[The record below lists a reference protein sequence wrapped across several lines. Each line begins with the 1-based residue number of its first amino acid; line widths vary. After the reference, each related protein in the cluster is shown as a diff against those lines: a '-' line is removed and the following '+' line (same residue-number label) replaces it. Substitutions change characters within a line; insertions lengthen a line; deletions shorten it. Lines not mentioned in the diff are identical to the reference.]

1 MPLSRRSGRVKSSRT
16 KYTVDPFASAG
27 ISDDSDSEEVG
38 KAPKGK
44 ARRRAEDSASDEEF
58 VARGSDEEMNDRP
71 DDGDDDVSEEDE
83 EAGDDDEME
92 VEEDVATPK
101 RKEAVARPRFKR
113 RFPNS
118 QVAPS
123 PDDTHFRGIM
133 DPKDHVAKPIHYA
146 LTFGDDDRD
155 LLSAIYMRDR
165 WFRGIDACLPTRFA
179 LEQSEEPDYGCGPTM
194 GLDPENFERERTR
207 GWDWYYDKDIGK
219 NFQKKQSLTKLKAAD
234 AHRNYFPAP
243 KNGKHTILMGPPNQQ
258 IPVNLGYH
266 ESFNY
271 GEIWKDIKARKSD
284 QSTQMQVREGWL
296 MNFGQKVQCMAWAP
310 NQDGL
315 SQYMA
320 VVVPISDEQKKIYH
334 AAGSEP
340 LSVFHTS
347 PPYPCTLQLW
357 EFKGKKTGERTN
369 TLDMDF
375 EPRLRLALCSD
386 WGDLRRMAWCP
397 MGRQRRS
404 EDDKGDSEHLGL
416 LAGIWGDGTLRVL
429 DIRIH
434 RKSEKAEFCK
444 TGSKCSLPR
453 SVANQCS
460 NVVKINSPVF
470 EARPPSTLCS
480 CLTWLSPS
488 DIAVGCNNGFV
499 AIWNIQPNN
508 ISDQLPYLYHPI
520 HTSYVLSITSA
531 YPTNPH
537 LLSTISVDGETRL
550 WSMLDPQGENTSTP
564 RMRIASPHLSYS
576 PTLFSVFS
584 TDENNFGRMMPI
596 RRFFASTT
604 VGRVPS
610 TVSCLAPCSFWHPCL
625 LYGGSGGEVMA
636 TNPFRRLLYNKEQQ
650 WQQLWFTHDWAQ
662 GADPTSSGV
671 SRFYEGYQAESQ
683 SLARNLVGEKK
694 AAQGLSLTTI
704 HDESTHVTSLGWNP
718 SRPCSAWASA
728 ALGCGLVRVEDLAI

>member
-27 ISDDSDSEEVG
+27 ISDDSDSEKVA
-38 KAPKGK
+38 KTPKGK

-58 VARGSDEEMNDRP
+58 VAPGSDEEMNDGP
-71 DDGDDDVSEEDE
+71 DDGDDDVSEADE
-83 EAGDDDEME
+83 EAGDAEME

-194 GLDPENFERERTR
+194 GLDPEDFERERTR
-207 GWDWYYDKDIGK
+207 GWDWYYDKDMGK
-219 NFQKKQSLTKLKAAD
+219 SFQKKQSLTKLKAAD
-234 AHRNYFPAP
+234 AHRNYFPEP

-258 IPVNLGYH
+258 TTVNLGYH

-271 GEIWKDIKARKSD
+271 GKIWKDIKGRKSD

-296 MNFGQKVQCMAWAP
+296 INFGQKVQCMAWAP

-334 AAGSEP
+334 PAGSEP

-397 MGRQRRS
+397 MGREKRS
-404 EDDKGDSEHLGL
+404 EDEKGDTEHLGL
-416 LAGIWGDGTLRVL
+416 LAGIWSDGTMRVL

-434 RKSEKAEFCK
+434 RKSEKAEF
-444 TGSKCSLPR
+444 L
-453 SVANQCS
+453 
-460 NVVKINSPVF
+460 KINSPVF

-488 DIAVGCNNGFV
+488 DIATLVYARPSGRKHFHAPHANRF
-499 AIWNIQPNN
+499 P
-508 ISDQLPYLYHPI
+508 SSQLLTDPLFRLLHGREQLRTDDADPSILCLHHGRESPQYRI
-520 HTSYVLSITSA
+520 LS
-531 YPTNPH
+531 
-537 LLSTISVDGETRL
+537 R
-550 WSMLDPQGENTSTP
+550 
-564 RMRIASPHLSYS
+564 
-576 PTLFSVFS
+576 
-584 TDENNFGRMMPI
+584 
-596 RRFFASTT
+596 T
-604 VGRVPS
+604 VQF
-610 TVSCLAPCSFWHPCL
+610 LAPLSPVRRI
-625 LYGGSGGEVMA
+625 GGEVMA

-662 GADPTSSGV
+662 GPDPASSGV